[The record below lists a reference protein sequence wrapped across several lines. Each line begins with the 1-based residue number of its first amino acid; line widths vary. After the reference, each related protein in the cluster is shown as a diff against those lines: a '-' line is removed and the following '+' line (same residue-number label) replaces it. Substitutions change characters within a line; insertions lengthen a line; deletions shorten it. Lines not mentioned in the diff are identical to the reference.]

1 MKKILF
7 VLFTLFTLTS
17 CGGDDSP
24 IDEPIDPE
32 QPDGKIEVQLSD
44 VTLSLKIGEEKQLT
58 YTTKPEYSGD
68 VIWSSTNDQIVSVS
82 DKGLIKG
89 ESAGDA
95 TISLKLKQYPNIIE
109 ICKVD
114 VSDSPLEAQ
123 DKKIKTMNIQWPNES
138 CFFNLEFFYDKDDR
152 LEKVAQ
158 INSEYKGERSISY
171 QEDKIIFYDYEQDD
185 QHTDRD
191 TFCIKLN
198 NNGFIDNMNGNYG
211 NTVTFEYTD
220 NFLSKSQY
228 ISDNGSSYMPI
239 EFIYSEGNLI
249 QIVDGNSGPFEKP
262 KFHYTKYDNKAHIF
276 PFLIDYDGMM
286 TDDYNFLFHYMGL
299 YGKCSTKLEESVI
312 NNYSQFSFSYTFDKD
327 GYPTKIQRKE
337 TKDNDDDY
345 VASISYY
352 E

>member
-123 DKKIKTMNIQWPNES
+123 DKKIKTMNVQWPDEPY
-138 CFFNLEFFYDKDDR
+138 FFNLEFFYDKDDR
-152 LEKVAQ
+152 LEKVVYL
-158 INSEYKGERSISY
+158 NSESKGERSISY
-171 QEDKIIFYDYEQDD
+171 QEDKIIFYDYEQDN

-191 TFCIKLN
+191 TSYIKLN
-198 NNGFIDNMNGNYG
+198 KNGFIDKMNGSYG
-211 NTVTFEYTD
+211 NIVTFEYTD
-220 NFLSKSQY
+220 NFLSKTKH
-228 ISDNGSSYMPI
+228 IRDDGSIYVAI

-262 KFHYTKYDNKAHIF
+262 NFQYSKYDNKAHIF
-276 PFLIDYDGMM
+276 PFLIDDDDIMS
-286 TDDYNFLFHYMGL
+286 DDYNFLFHYMGL
-299 YGKCSTKLEESVI
+299 YGECSTKLEESVV
-312 NNYSQFSFSYTFDKD
+312 NNYNQFSFSYIFDKD
-327 GYPTKIQRKE
+327 GYPTKIQREGNKSNE
-337 TKDNDDDY
+337 EDF